1 VLCNAHSSDPSP
13 SRFASSQAFN
23 ALFVQLPPG
32 TVEKLKNNVTAV
44 ANLLAYH
51 LIPGAAAKAA
61 SLKNEEKLKTALKGK
76 DLTVKLTSGGARSG
90 PEIVAVGSRAK
101 VVSADNLVCHGVVH
115 VIDEVCAQCP
125 LPDSHF
131 TRSCAQVLLPIGGK
145 MSSIGPRG

>member
-1 VLCNAHSSDPSP
+1 
-13 SRFASSQAFN
+13 
-23 ALFVQLPPG
+23 VQLPPG
-32 TVEKLKNNVTAV
+32 IVEKLKSNVTAV

-76 DLTVKLTSGGARSG
+76 DLTVELTSGGA

-115 VIDEVCAQCP
+115 VIDEVCAQLCP
-125 LPDSHF
+125 CPIHISLVPAR
-131 TRSCAQVLLPIGGK
+131 RSCCPSAAK
-145 MSSIGPRG
+145 